1 MRSRAWPSPKS
12 PLAYVFSI
20 QYLFSHN
27 RLVPLDTPAQVLQLL
42 LTEAQGLAEP
52 EIRRRLQPPVSQPTL
67 WRVLNALRTEGRI
80 RIDGR
85 ARATRYYAAEHI
97 DVNTLRRRRL
107 HRHVAE
113 RLVRDMSLRDRVQQ
127 RLELLRQVNPHAA
140 VHHDRWAGLLSGPLP
155 ALLRVLTEASESSD
169 DLRRESPF
177 TVLADD
183 AERMRI
189 FRSVRAN

>member
-107 HRHVAE
+107 HRHIAE

>member
-1 MRSRAWPSPKS
+1 MS
-12 PLAYVFSI
+12 
-20 QYLFSHN
+20 
-27 RLVPLDTPAQVLQLL
+27 LDTPAQVLQLL
-42 LTEAQGLAEP
+42 LTEPQGLAEP
-52 EIRRRLQPPVSQPTL
+52 EIRRRLQSPVSQPTL
-67 WRVLNALRTEGRI
+67 WRVLNTLRTEGRI
-80 RIDGR
+80 RVDGR
-85 ARATRYYAAEHI
+85 ARATRYYVAEHV

-127 RLELLRQVNPHAA
+127 RLKLLRQVNPHAA
-140 VHHDRWAGLLSGPLP
+140 VHHDRWAGLLSGPLH

-183 AERMRI
+183 AERIRI

>member
-1 MRSRAWPSPKS
+1 
-12 PLAYVFSI
+12 
-20 QYLFSHN
+20 
-27 RLVPLDTPAQVLQLL
+27 
-42 LTEAQGLAEP
+42 
-52 EIRRRLQPPVSQPTL
+52 
-67 WRVLNALRTEGRI
+67 
-80 RIDGR
+80 
-85 ARATRYYAAEHI
+85 
-97 DVNTLRRRRL
+97 
-107 HRHVAE
+107 
-113 RLVRDMSLRDRVQQ
+113 MSLRDRVLQ

-183 AERMRI
+183 AERIRI

>member
-1 MRSRAWPSPKS
+1 MRPRAWP
-12 PLAYVFSI
+12 PLEPQLGWVFSI
-20 QYLFSHN
+20 QYLFNYHYLMS
-27 RLVPLDTPAQVLQLL
+27 LDTSAQVLQLL

-80 RIDGR
+80 RVDGR
-85 ARATRYYAAEHI
+85 ARATRYHAAEHV

-107 HRHVAE
+107 HRHIAE
-113 RLVRDMSLRDRVQQ
+113 RLVRDMSLRNRVQQ

>member
-1 MRSRAWPSPKS
+1 MSPRARPPPK
-12 PLAYVFSI
+12 PQLDYVFSI
-20 QYLFSHN
+20 QYLFIHN
-27 RLVPLDTPAQVLQLL
+27 ELVPLDTPAQVLQLL
-42 LTEAQGLAEP
+42 LTEAHGLAEP

-67 WRVLNALRTEGRI
+67 WRVLNALRSEGRI
-80 RIDGR
+80 RVDGR
-85 ARATRYYAAEHI
+85 ARATRYHAAEHV

-107 HRHVAE
+107 HRHIAE

-140 VHHDRWAGLLSGPLP
+140 VQHDRWAGLLAGPLP

-183 AERMRI
+183 AERMHI
-189 FRSVRAN
+189 FRSVPAN